1 MSVELEK
8 KVFETYHSL
17 KASNTSLTSD
27 ADIIVPDFK
36 PDVDKVLSAEILPM
50 ISDKK
55 VQKDYITLSG
65 NLDYRILYLSD
76 EKDAQPQLKAIN
88 TRIPFTHQLES
99 KGIDDSSFSSVKCDV
114 VHVSAEAVNSRK
126 INIKS
131 VVDFETNIIKP
142 TQFQAVVSSG
152 ESELPC
158 KNNPLNYS
166 TLTSFTENEFEITG
180 EIGVNPSGGTI
191 DEILKVDVTTVGK
204 DIKTVNGK
212 PVVKG
217 VISVSVLYADNSG
230 DVGTFTGE
238 IPFTQVLSID
248 NVNPDAISEVEYTL
262 SDMSYSPLADD
273 DGDVTMIELQA
284 VINAAAFIYNSYTD
298 SVTIDL
304 YSPDMPLNIKTDNSY
319 VSNITFD
326 SVEQLDF
333 SESISLS
340 SSPDAVKLYGVN
352 VKPYVENIK
361 TNGNKAEISGTAD
374 VYISYISD
382 SPSSPVYTYKGEFP
396 FFSSINTG
404 AISDNTS
411 ISVLCEADNVV
422 CSIVSSNSA
431 ELHYSL
437 LFETK
442 VTEKTQVCYVCDAD
456 EDESGATVK
465 ADMPSVV
472 IYFGKKGENLWDIA
486 KHYSTTENRIAAID
500 GSPLN
505 EFLESDTKLM
515 IIR

>member
-50 ISDKK
+50 ISEKK

-65 NLDYRILYLSD
+65 NLDYRILYLSA

-99 KGIDDSSFSSVKCDV
+99 KGVDDSSFSSVKCDV
-114 VHVSAEAVNSRK
+114 VHVTAEAVNSRK

-142 TQFQAVVSSG
+142 SQFQAVVSSG
-152 ESELPC
+152 ESRLPC
-158 KNNPLNYS
+158 KNDTLSYS
-166 TLTSFTENEFEITG
+166 VLSSFTENEFEITG

-191 DEILKVDVTTVGK
+191 DEILKVDVKTTGK
-204 DIKTVNGK
+204 EIKTVNGK

-217 VISVSVLYADNSG
+217 IISVGVLYTDNAG
-230 DVGTFTGE
+230 DVGTFSGE

-248 NVNPDAISEVEYTL
+248 NVNPDAISEVEYTI

-284 VINAAAFIYNSYTD
+284 VVNAAAFVYDSYTD
-298 SVTIDL
+298 SVTTDL
-304 YSPDMPLNIKTDNSY
+304 YSPDIALDVKTDNSY
-319 VSNITFD
+319 VSAITFD
-326 SVEQLDF
+326 SVEQMDY
-333 SESISLS
+333 SQSISLAAE
-340 SSPDAVKLYGVN
+340 PDAIKLCGVN
-352 VKPYVENIK
+352 VKPYVESVKPNGSK
-361 TNGNKAEISGTAD
+361 TEISGTAD

-382 SPSSPVYTYKGEFP
+382 SNSSPVYTYKGEFP
-396 FFSSINTG
+396 FSANVNTG
-404 AISDNTS
+404 VVSENSA
-411 ISVLCEADNVV
+411 ISVLCEADNLV
-422 CSIVSSNSA
+422 CSLPSTNSA
-431 ELHYSL
+431 ELRYSL

-442 VTEKTQVCYVCDAD
+442 VTEKKQISYVCEAVENESAVAD
-456 EDESGATVK
+456 K

-472 IYFGKKGENLWDIA
+472 IYFGKKGESLWDIA
-486 KHYSTTENRIAAID
+486 KHYSTTEARISSID
-500 GSPLN
+500 GSLLG
-505 EFLESDTKLM
+505 EALEADTKLM